1 MADGCSVG
9 AAVHT
14 NGGPQGVQL
23 RVHLVTMYSR
33 SVPSHSPARAQP
45 AQLESKSTQADGAGV
60 LSVGISV
67 PYDGMGV
74 GIEGAGVIHVG
85 DGEGTEP
92 IQKPQLAGQFRRM
105 NSRDTVWHAPART
118 QSGQFGSMSKQ
129 NSEGDV
135 LDTGTGCDVTET
147 G

>member
-1 MADGCSVG
+1 
-9 AAVHT
+9 
-14 NGGPQGVQL
+14 
-23 RVHLVTMYSR
+23 
-33 SVPSHSPARAQP
+33 
-45 AQLESKSTQADGAGV
+45 V

-67 PYDGMGV
+67 PYDGRGV

>member
-1 MADGCSVG
+1 M
-9 AAVHT
+9 
-14 NGGPQGVQL
+14 
-23 RVHLVTMYSR
+23 
-33 SVPSHSPARAQP
+33 
-45 AQLESKSTQADGAGV
+45 

-105 NSRDTVWHAPART
+105 NSRDTVWHAPACIQT
-118 QSGQFGSMSKQ
+118 GQFGSMSKQ
-129 NSEGDV
+129 RSVGDV